1 MAFCI
6 RSERNTDLKDKD
18 NYPGPGQYIKISSG
32 NKINNKRK
40 FPPFFSLSKRPSFVK
55 SNDIPGPGSYYLNKE
70 YIQSSIQTNAQ
81 MLSTNSSNDKEE
93 NNFQELITN
102 FNSGE

>member
-18 NYPGPGQYIKISSG
+18 NYPGPGQYIKISSV

-40 FPPFFSLSKRPSFVK
+40 FPPFFTSSKRPSFVK
-55 SNDIPGPGSYYLNKE
+55 TNNIPGPGSYNLNKE
-70 YIQSSIQTNAQ
+70 YIQSSMQSNFN
-81 MLSTNSSNDKEE
+81 MLSTNSSN
-93 NNFQELITN
+93 
-102 FNSGE
+102 